1 MTFSSFAE
9 LLQRARSPRSFFL
22 FILPLSIVLGTVLP
36 DTAAPVLNSA
46 GLALVQLIA
55 FPAIPLVL
63 SAVMIS
69 ISNIF
74 ASRGGGS
81 SDQFRFAR
89 RFSVSLLLVVVFAAF
104 LATLLSIYQGPG
116 ILSPDGKLSIGRFM
130 LDSTD
135 IRISSA
141 AVAATEQANSQF
153 WLQTLLPNNLLGDAS
168 ASRTLR
174 VITGSILAGVAMS
187 RLQPS
192 ITKPLIGV
200 LRSINSTSVQLL
212 NIVLNL
218 APLVLIFLIAGAV
231 STINAEIVVALL
243 NFTICVFL
251 AAVASLG
258 ISRLVFRRFTSTKER
273 STLSENPI
281 DSVFLLAFSTGSSM
295 SSYSLMFETMKGMGR
310 DESEVEASASLS
322 LLISQIG
329 NITYSV
335 IAIMFA
341 LNLYNV
347 PLSPTTLLQVMILG
361 IVTGIS
367 AAGLEG
373 VSVVPTIAA
382 ALLFFQVP
390 SPPVLVLLIAIDP
403 LLTLPRAATTSALA
417 MAITTIASQREQSSQ
432 SFDDASSS

>member
-9 LLQRARSPRSFFL
+9 LLSRARSPRSFFL

-36 DTAAPVLNSA
+36 DSAAPVLNTA

-74 ASRGGGS
+74 SNRPGGS

-89 RFSVSLLLVVVFAAF
+89 RFSLSLILVVIFAAF

-116 ILSPDGKLSIGRFM
+116 ILSPDGKLSIGRYM

-135 IRISSA
+135 IRISSSA
-141 AVAATEQANSQF
+141 AAAAEQANSQF

-174 VITGSILAGVAMS
+174 VITGSLLAGIAMS
-187 RLQPS
+187 RLQAS

-218 APLVLIFLIAGAV
+218 APLVLIFLISGAV

-258 ISRLVFRRFTSTKER
+258 ISRLVFRRFTSTQER
-273 STLSENPI
+273 STLSDNPI

-347 PLSPTTLLQVMILG
+347 PLTATTLLQVMILG

-403 LLTLPRAATTSALA
+403 LLTLPRAATTSSLA
-417 MAITTIASQREQSSQ
+417 MAITTIASQSEHSTE
-432 SFDDASSS
+432 SFEEPSPS

>member
-9 LLQRARSPRSFFL
+9 LLSRARSPRSFFL

-36 DTAAPVLNSA
+36 DSAAPVLNTA

-74 ASRGGGS
+74 SNHPGGS

-89 RFSVSLLLVVVFAAF
+89 RFSVSLVLVVIFAAF

-116 ILSPDGKLSIGRFM
+116 ILSPDGKLSIGRYM

-135 IRISSA
+135 IRISSSA
-141 AVAATEQANSQF
+141 AAAAEQANSQF

-174 VITGSILAGVAMS
+174 VITGSLLAGIAMS
-187 RLQPS
+187 RLKAS

-218 APLVLIFLIAGAV
+218 APLVLIFLISGAV

-258 ISRLVFRRFTSTKER
+258 ISRLVFRRFTSTQER
-273 STLSENPI
+273 STLSDNPI

-347 PLSPTTLLQVMILG
+347 QLTATTLLQVMILG

-403 LLTLPRAATTSALA
+403 LLTLPRAATTSSLA
-417 MAITTIASQREQSSQ
+417 MAITTIASQSEHSTESLEEPSQ
-432 SFDDASSS
+432 S